1 MAVTVLVT
9 AGVGVGA
16 GNRAAGVA
24 EWLAVDGAGTTVTV
38 ECVEHP
44 ASPSS
49 AAASAAAAV

>member
-9 AGVGVGA
+9 AGAGA
-16 GNRAAGVA
+16 ADRAAGVA
-24 EWLAVDGAGTTVTV
+24 EWLAVDGAGSTVTV
-38 ECVEHP
+38 PCVAHP